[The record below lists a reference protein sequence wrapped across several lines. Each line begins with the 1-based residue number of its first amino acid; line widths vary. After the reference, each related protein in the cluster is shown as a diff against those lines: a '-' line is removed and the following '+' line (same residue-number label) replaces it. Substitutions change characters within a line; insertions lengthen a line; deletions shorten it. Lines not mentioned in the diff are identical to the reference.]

1 MKASNNTIFSLYS
14 TSTNRKNDS
23 TLFAIFIYIICFR
36 MNELPFSEFKKM
48 VLSQDLVKMNVLL
61 SFIFD
66 IELLKEKVFE
76 EWAEYLEMPYI

>member
-1 MKASNNTIFSLYS
+1 
-14 TSTNRKNDS
+14 
-23 TLFAIFIYIICFR
+23 

-76 EWAEYLEMPYI
+76 KWAEYLEMPYI